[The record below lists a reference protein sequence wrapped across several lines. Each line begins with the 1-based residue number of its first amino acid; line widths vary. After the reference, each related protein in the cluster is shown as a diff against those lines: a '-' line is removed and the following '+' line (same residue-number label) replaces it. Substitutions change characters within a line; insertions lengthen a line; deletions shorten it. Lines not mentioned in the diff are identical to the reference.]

1 MKRIKILY
9 TIGTLDVGGTEQ
21 QLVKLVGRLNRE
33 RFEPAVCSLT
43 PGGALAPVLK
53 QMGVAVHVISFKGFR
68 TGGMGLVTG
77 LPGVLRTLFEFW
89 RLLRA
94 ERPDIVHG
102 MLFFAYVVA
111 TISARAA
118 RVPIVVSSRRSL
130 GLFKADKPHYLLL
143 ERIINRMTD
152 LILANSEAV
161 RQDAIHQE
169 GLRPADVVVIYNGL
183 DVQSWMESPDSRLRA
198 SLSLGKGPVIGVV
211 ANFIHYK
218 GHTIFFEAWSDVLQ
232 KYPHAVA
239 LLVGDGVLRTEVET
253 KAAQMGLM
261 PSLRFLGVRD
271 DVPKLLALVDIY
283 VHPSLQEGHSNAILE
298 AMAAAKPVVA
308 CAVGGNVETVTAG
321 QTGLLVP
328 PGDSRALAEAI
339 IRLLDNPDEAT
350 RFGAAARRV
359 VAERFDE
366 RTMAARYEEV
376 YERLVAEKTEGRVR
390 VSVPIPFPPSTQ
402 TAATIEGRSGHVRD
416 RGQD

>member
-1 MKRIKILY
+1 
-9 TIGTLDVGGTEQ
+9 
-21 QLVKLVGRLNRE
+21 
-33 RFEPAVCSLT
+33 
-43 PGGALAPVLK
+43 
-53 QMGVAVHVISFKGFR
+53 
-68 TGGMGLVTG
+68 
-77 LPGVLRTLFEFW
+77 
-89 RLLRA
+89 
-94 ERPDIVHG
+94 
-102 MLFFAYVVA
+102 
-111 TISARAA
+111 
-118 RVPIVVSSRRSL
+118 
-130 GLFKADKPHYLLL
+130 
-143 ERIINRMTD
+143 
-152 LILANSEAV
+152 
-161 RQDAIHQE
+161 
-169 GLRPADVVVIYNGL
+169 
-183 DVQSWMESPDSRLRA
+183 
-198 SLSLGKGPVIGVV
+198 VIGVV

-390 VSVPIPFPPSTQ
+390 VPVPIPFPPSTQ